1 MHTERDTFPLH
12 FPTKNTFIFFY
23 CLIELGKPHSILP
36 WQRWEDILAVFLS
49 SCGNFEF
56 TAIKKKKKKDKLEDI
71 AKQLCGIILRQFKAA
86 IPSVKPRMSLIV
98 ILHGSVYIHYYSTK
112 SAFTSIVLLFV
123 FLCFSG

>member
-1 MHTERDTFPLH
+1 MAEM
-12 FPTKNTFIFFY
+12 
-23 CLIELGKPHSILP
+23 GG
-36 WQRWEDILAVFLS
+36 DILAMFLS

-71 AKQLCGIILRQFKAA
+71 PKQLCGIILRQFKAA
-86 IPSVKPRMSLIV
+86 IPSVKPRVNLTV
-98 ILHGSVYIHYYSTK
+98 VLHGSVYIHYYSIK